1 MNEPGLQGNDF
12 QDKVVLITGGT
23 RGIGK
28 ALSLRLAGEGARV
41 AMNYLSRTNEAE
53 QTLQELESAG
63 GQGMIVSGDVST
75 PEAADQIVAQVREQ
89 LGPIDMLVTAAGIS
103 IPGSAD
109 DMTWDR
115 WKTTLNINLD
125 GTFSMI
131 YAVKDEMID
140 RGFGRIVT
148 FSSIAGLREREN
160 QVAYSS
166 SKAAVI
172 AMTRC
177 MAQAWAG
184 SNLRVNCVC
193 PGLTETEMAHTLSDE
208 VHKVIIDATPIG
220 RIGKPEEIAA
230 VARFLLSEESSFMT
244 GQTIVASG
252 GRVMLPG

>member
-1 MNEPGLQGNDF
+1 MNQQGSDF
-12 QDKVVLITGGT
+12 QGKVVLITGGT

-28 ALSLRLAGEGARV
+28 ALSLRLASEGAHV

-53 QTLQELESAG
+53 QALQELESAG
-63 GQGMIVSGDVST
+63 GQGAIVAGDVST
-75 PEAADQIVAQVREQ
+75 PESAAEIVARAREQ
-89 LGPIDMLVTAAGIS
+89 LGPIDMLETAAGIS
-103 IPGSAD
+103 IPGSAA
-109 DMTWDR
+109 DMTWER
-115 WKTTLNINLD
+115 WKTTHNINLD

-131 YAVKDEMID
+131 YAVKDEMIE

-160 QVAYSS
+160 QIAYSS

-184 SNLRVNCVC
+184 VNLRVNCVC

-208 VHKVIIDATPIG
+208 VHKVIIGATPLG
-220 RIGKPEEIAA
+220 RIGEPEEIAA